1 MRNVGLDILRGIAIL
16 LVLFRHG
23 NVDFIFQKFGWL
35 GVDLFFVISGYLI
48 TLKFLT
54 EFKATR
60 DLNFKKHF
68 FKRAIKILPP
78 YYVFVFG
85 SLLIIWLTKGPN
97 SIDNINLI
105 SEIFFV
111 QNYIGNIWTHTWSL
125 AVEVHFYLLIPVFIS
140 LLINRNNEESKS
152 VIYLLLSCLILSFGL
167 RFFESYPYLNK
178 NLHYFMQSHLRIDGF
193 LVGTL
198 CAYLVL
204 NTNLKQRVLGHKF
217 YYLIV
222 SFILIS
228 PGIILVG
235 GDFYMNTFGLT
246 SVNLG
251 FGLWVLILVDVKKKS
266 DRNLLVKI
274 LFTYLPF
281 VGKSSYSIY
290 LWHLTC
296 KMITSYINVNSNIL
310 KLIIYLI
317 ISIGFGSI
325 MYVIIE
331 KPLIKLKYRCLQH
344 NFQ

>member
-35 GVDLFFVISGYLI
+35 GVDLFFVLSGYLI
-48 TLKFLT
+48 TQKFLT
-54 EFKATR
+54 EFKSKR
-60 DLNFKKHF
+60 ELNFKKYF
-68 FKRAIKILPP
+68 FKRAIKVLPP

-97 SIDNINLI
+97 SIDYMNLI
-105 SEIFFV
+105 SEVFFV
-111 QNYIGNIWTHTWSL
+111 QNYIGNIWSHTWSL

-140 LLINRNNEESKS
+140 FLMNRFNLESKI
-152 VIYLLLSCLILSFGL
+152 VIYILISCLILSFGF

-198 CAYLVL
+198 CAYMLS
-204 NTNLKQRVLGHKF
+204 NTNLKQRVLDHKF
-217 YYLIV
+217 YYLII
-222 SFILIS
+222 SLALIS
-228 PGIILVG
+228 PGVLLVG

-251 FGLWVLILVDVKKKS
+251 FGLWVLIIVDMKKKS
-266 DRNLLVKI
+266 NHNLLIKI
-274 LFTYLPF
+274 LFNYLSF
-281 VGKSSYSIY
+281 IGKSSYSIY

-296 KMITSYINVNSNIL
+296 RIITSYINVDDDIL
-310 KLIIYLI
+310 PLIIYLT
-317 ISIGFGSI
+317 ISIGFGHI
-325 MYVIIE
+325 MYIIIE
-331 KPLIKLKYRCLQH
+331 KPLVKLKYRCLQH